1 MSRRQLPGLGEMKR
15 RTFCRN
21 SIATGVGASL
31 YASGA
36 SALLDVVSD
45 VVAVTSSGDSISIEK
60 AAVSELASSLA
71 GPLILPDDERYESTR
86 KVWNGMIDRRPA
98 MIALCTNAND
108 VANAVTFAAERNL
121 LVAVKGGGHSY
132 PGKSSCDQG
141 IVIDLSNMRDVTVN
155 AEASTM
161 SAGGG
166 ALLSQLD
173 TEAISRNMITTT
185 GVVSHTGIGGFSLG
199 GGMGRVNRKFGLSV
213 DNVLAATL
221 VTADGKIRRVSAD
234 DNPDLYWAIRG
245 GGGNFGVATEFQYRI
260 HPFDPN
266 PLAGSLTYSFDQA
279 KSVLRNLAEHF
290 ETMPDECN
298 IEPGFGVSAEGD
310 RFIYVGV
317 CYAGDYATGEKIIA
331 PLRAIGKPSSD
342 TVTAMSFLTLQ
353 TSVDGYFAHGRQN
366 YLKSGF
372 IKTLTPAAID
382 AMVDNYEGD
391 FLPDTWIEHLGGAVS
406 RVEATATAFSHRDS
420 IMNYGISSV
429 WDDPAESEQRIAKIR
444 EYYAAIEPH
453 MSGFY
458 TNLNED
464 TEQKTWSNYGVNL
477 PRLVEAKNKYDPGN
491 LFHLNSNIQPS
502 L

>member
-1 MSRRQLPGLGEMKR
+1 MKR

-21 SIATGVGASL
+21 SIATGVAASL

-36 SALLDVVSD
+36 SAWSSVFSNVA
-45 VVAVTSSGDSISIEK
+45 AVTSSGDSILIEK
-60 AAVSELASSLA
+60 AAVSDLADSLK
-71 GPLILPDDERYESTR
+71 GSLILPDNDRYDAVR
-86 KVWNGMIDRRPA
+86 KVWNGMIDRHPA
-98 MIALCTNAND
+98 MIALCANAND

-141 IVIDLSNMRDVTVN
+141 IVIDLSNMRNVIVN
-155 AEASTM
+155 AEARTM
-161 SAGGG
+161 SADGG

-173 TEAISRNMITTT
+173 TGAIAHNMITTT
-185 GVVSHTGIGGFSLG
+185 GVVSHTGVGGFTLG
-199 GGMGRVNRKFGLSV
+199 GGMGRVNRKYGLAV

-234 DNPDLYWAIRG
+234 ENPDLYWAIRG
-245 GGGNFGVATEFQYRI
+245 GGGNFGVAIEFRYRI

-290 ETMPDECN
+290 ETIPDECS

-310 RFIYVGV
+310 RYMYVTV
-317 CYAGDYATGEKIIA
+317 CYAGDHAAGEKIIA
-331 PLRAIGKPSSD
+331 PLRAIGKLSSD
-342 TVTAMSFLTLQ
+342 TIAPMSYQALQ
-353 TSVDGYFAHGRQN
+353 TSADGYFAHGRQN
-366 YLKSGF
+366 YLKSSF

-382 AMVDNYEGD
+382 AMVDNYEGE
-391 FLPDTWIEHLGGAVS
+391 FLPDTWIEHLGGAVG
-406 RVEATATAFSHRDS
+406 RVDTTATAFSHRDVV
-420 IMNYGISSV
+420 MNYGISGV
-429 WDDPAESEQRIAKIR
+429 WDDLAESEQRIAKIR

-464 TEQKTWSNYGVNL
+464 TEQKTWGNYGVNY
-477 PRLVEAKNKYDPGN
+477 PRLVEVKNKYDPGN
-491 LFHLNSNIQPS
+491 LFRLNSNIKPGV
-502 L
+502 